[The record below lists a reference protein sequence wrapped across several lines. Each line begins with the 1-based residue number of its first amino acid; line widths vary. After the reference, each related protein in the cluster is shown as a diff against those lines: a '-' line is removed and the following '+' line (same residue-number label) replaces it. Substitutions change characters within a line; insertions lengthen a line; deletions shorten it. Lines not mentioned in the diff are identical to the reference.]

1 MKPHRIDIEPLEPRR
16 LLAINPVAHY
26 PFEEGAG
33 TTTAD
38 ATGNGNAGTLE
49 NGATFAEGLI
59 ARYGMSFAGTSYV
72 QVASAAA
79 LNPTAQIT
87 VSAWINAT
95 DWNGNRRVV
104 QKGNNDN
111 QYRLL
116 AEGGRF
122 LFHVAGRGTASAALP
137 SAGAWH
143 HVAGTY
149 DGTAVRLYVDGAQ
162 VASVPAS
169 GAVPT
174 TSNPLF
180 IGTKNA
186 AAPAGDHFVGRI
198 DDVRVYNV
206 ALNIDDVANLAGII
220 NVNFQPAASATPAK
234 FLADSGAA
242 FGLRPSGL
250 SYGWNVSHADAVF
263 ERAVQPDQRL
273 DTLARVKAGGTWE
286 IALFTGMYEVIASL
300 GDPSGTSTN
309 SLNVEGVSFVG
320 TVALPANSFHTV
332 RGTVNVT
339 DGRLTIDAGASAN
352 LATRLN
358 YVQVLRLDPAPNAPP
373 NTPVIT
379 EPHVDG
385 QIVNPADV
393 HMEAPTFSDP
403 DPTDVHGSSDWEIR
417 LASTNE
423 LVWQAPNQSGVERVH
438 IHLGDGDFV
447 GSHASLVELRPDTNY
462 LVRVRHRDNRGLVS
476 GFASRA
482 FTTGPRSST
491 VPLSLRDVV
500 TTPAPTWVQNSN
512 AAAIDLPVGTS
523 LLLGSA
529 SGELLLQL
537 SGQAAAGNAVN
548 NPASLANHVN
558 ARARL
563 TATSAPL
570 SLQATNLTFTE
581 NAGPSHT
588 VYLPAV
594 ALAVGQSA
602 YFWVGADGSTYV
614 ATAKQTEPNFDT
626 VARAAPVPFT
636 MSQPGY
642 AIDVVAGGF
651 QLPTNIAFLPNPGPN
666 PGDPLFY
673 VTELY
678 GDIKVVARDGTVGNF
693 ATNLLNFDPTGN
705 FPGSGEQGL
714 GGIVVHPVTGDLYV
728 SMVYSSVPGVEAAP
742 HYPKV
747 VRFTSTDGGRTAAT
761 QTTILDMPGE
771 TMGQSHFI
779 SNVSIN
785 PNDGT
790 LMVHVGDGFT
800 TAKAQNPDMF
810 RGKMLRL
817 NLDGTAPADNP
828 FYDASNGI
836 NARDYTFAM
845 GFRNPFGGA
854 WRQADGMHY
863 EVENGPSVDRMAQ
876 IVAGR
881 NYLWDGTNAS
891 MANFATYNWNPAHA
905 PVNLLFIQQ
914 NTFNG
919 SAFPASKLD
928 HMFVSESGPTYASGA
943 QANGKRITE
952 FVLDAQGNLVTGP
965 IDFLTYTGSGKGSV
979 VALAAGPD
987 GIYFSELYK
996 DQNFDSPIDRGAR
1009 VFRVR
1014 VLDAVRPT
1022 VAAANFLYQT
1032 SPTRLTL
1039 GFSEN
1044 VSASLSLADIAVQN
1058 TTTQTPFNPTGLT
1071 YDASTNTATFTF
1083 PAGAIP
1089 DGNYRATLLADG
1101 VTDAAGN
1108 ALAQD
1113 FNVDFFFLQGDAN
1126 HDGAVNLNDFNALA
1140 ANFGQSNRNFS
1151 HGDFN
1156 YDGTVNLQD
1165 FNLLAARFGAALAP
1179 SKTSVF
1185 DDVDDEEEED
1195 DRTPGDL
1202 IA

>member
-1 MKPHRIDIEPLEPRR
+1 MRR
-16 LLAINPVAHY
+16 
-26 PFEEGAG
+26 F
-33 TTTAD
+33 
-38 ATGNGNAGTLE
+38 
-49 NGATFAEGLI
+49 
-59 ARYGMSFAGTSYV
+59 
-72 QVASAAA
+72 AAA
-79 LNPTAQIT
+79 LIA
-87 VSAWINAT
+87 A
-95 DWNGNRRVV
+95 
-104 QKGNNDN
+104 
-111 QYRLL
+111 
-116 AEGGRF
+116 F
-122 LFHVAGRGTASAALP
+122 LTLC
-137 SAGAWH
+137 
-143 HVAGTY
+143 
-149 DGTAVRLYVDGAQ
+149 
-162 VASVPAS
+162 
-169 GAVPT
+169 
-174 TSNPLF
+174 
-180 IGTKNA
+180 
-186 AAPAGDHFVGRI
+186 
-198 DDVRVYNV
+198 
-206 ALNIDDVANLAGII
+206 
-220 NVNFQPAASATPAK
+220 
-234 FLADSGAA
+234 GAA
-242 FGLRPSGL
+242 
-250 SYGWNVSHADAVF
+250 
-263 ERAVQPDQRL
+263 
-273 DTLARVKAGGTWE
+273 
-286 IALFTGMYEVIASL
+286 
-300 GDPSGTSTN
+300 
-309 SLNVEGVSFVG
+309 
-320 TVALPANSFHTV
+320 VA
-332 RGTVNVT
+332 
-339 DGRLTIDAGASAN
+339 
-352 LATRLN
+352 
-358 YVQVLRLDPAPNAPP
+358 APP
-373 NTPVIT
+373 NTPTIT
-379 EPHVDG
+379 EPGTDNMVL
-385 QIVNPADV
+385 NPADV
-393 HMEAPTFSDP
+393 HMEAPTYSDP
-403 DPTDVHGSSDWEIR
+403 DGNPHSCTDWEIVEV
-417 LASTNE
+417 STGQ
-423 LVWQAPNQSGVERVH
+423 VAWQAPCVVGVSRVH
-438 IHLGDGDFV
+438 IHLGDGTFV
-447 GSHASLVELRPDTNY
+447 NAHAGMTQLKFETSYRL
-462 LVRVRHRDNRGLVS
+462 RVRFKD
-476 GFASRA
+476 
-482 FTTGPRSST
+482 ST
-491 VPLSLRDVV
+491 
-500 TTPAPTWVQNSN
+500 N
-512 AAAIDLPVGTS
+512 AYSAWQERPFSTS
-523 LLLGSA
+523 
-529 SGELLLQL
+529 
-537 SGQAAAGNAVN
+537 
-548 NPASLANHVN
+548 P
-558 ARARL
+558 
-563 TATSAPL
+563 
-570 SLQATNLTFTE
+570 
-581 NAGPSHT
+581 AGPPGVPS
-588 VYLPAV
+588 AV
-594 ALAVGQSA
+594 PWAARQSG
-602 YFWVGADGSTYV
+602 YVVEVV
-614 ATAKQTEPNFDT
+614 AT
-626 VARAAPVPFT
+626 
-636 MSQPGY
+636 
-642 AIDVVAGGF
+642 GF
-651 QLPTNIAFLPNPGPN
+651 QLPMNIAMVPNPGN
-666 PGDPLFY
+666 DPGDPFMY

-678 GDIKVVARDGTVGNF
+678 GKVKVVTRSGAVSDY
-693 ATNLLNFDPTGN
+693 ATGLLNFNPTGN

-800 TAKAQNPDMF
+800 TATAQNPDLF
-810 RGKMLRL
+810 RGKILRL
-817 NLDGTAPADNP
+817 NLDGSAPADNP

-965 IDFLTYTGSGKGSV
+965 IDFLTYTGSGKGTV
-979 VALAAGPD
+979 VALAAGTD

-1071 YDASTNTATFTF
+1071 YDALTNTATFTF

-1165 FNLLAARFGAALAP
+1165 FNLLAARFGAVLAP